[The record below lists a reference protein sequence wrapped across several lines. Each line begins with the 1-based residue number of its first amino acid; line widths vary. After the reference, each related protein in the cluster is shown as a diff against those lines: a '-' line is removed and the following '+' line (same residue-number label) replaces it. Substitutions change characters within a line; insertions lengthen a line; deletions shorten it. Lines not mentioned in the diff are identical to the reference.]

1 MDEYKHLKELRHAAP
16 YVGVYAIFWGCAY
29 LLAYWSY
36 FNINPFQYIGASEV
50 VLQAG
55 KVLFQGAIFVLL
67 ILLFA
72 YFSSRKEPIE
82 SRRIA
87 ELKALPGHILVVTS
101 VACVALYFADSSP
114 ALYGSA
120 LAIMMLLITPIS
132 YTDLFSHSFSSP
144 QVRTSVAAFT
154 IFLPVS
160 TMLTAYTEAKNI
172 LNDKGELT
180 YIKRPA
186 DICSKGCA
194 LIGKIGDYFAVKSS
208 NQNILLI
215 KSEEMKV
222 FQTYTLN
229 KEIKKK

>member
-1 MDEYKHLKELRHAAP
+1 MDEYKHLRELRHATP

-55 KVLFQGAIFVLL
+55 KVLFQGAVFVIF
-67 ILLFA
+67 ILVYEF
-72 YFSSRKEPIE
+72 FSSKMDPSET
-82 SRRIA
+82 RRVA
-87 ELKALPGHILVVTS
+87 EIKSLRMRILVVTTVS
-101 VACVALYFADSSP
+101 CVALYFAESSP

-120 LAIMMLLITPIS
+120 LAVMMLLITPIS
-132 YTDLFSHSFSSP
+132 YTDLFSHSFSSRP
-144 QVRTSVAAFT
+144 VRTSMAAFT

-172 LNDKGELT
+172 LNDKGELI

-186 DICSKGCA
+186 DICSRGCA
-194 LIGKIGDYFAVKSS
+194 LIGKIGDYFAVKSE
-208 NQNILLI
+208 NQNIIII
-215 KSEEMKV
+215 KSEEMKF

-229 KEIKKK
+229 TDMKNI